1 MYTGSIVNAR
11 EGERGFALISALL
24 VVMLASILGLTFM
37 STVTGERSISSNVHI
52 ARGALLSADAGV
64 RVTQQALANMA
75 KAKLD
80 SLVAAWSGVGP
91 IISNPQ
97 GVFPAG
103 AITTAGT
110 NPRFN
115 ASATIAFTDSTL
127 QPSAQ
132 FYDYTYTT
140 SATGGFGAA
149 GSRSI
154 QTTGILRVSVSRGS
168 FSDYLVFTNVHLTP
182 GNNPIWFTSNT
193 RFDGRVHTNGE
204 FRFANKPEFQDLV
217 TSVDP
222 EAWYNNKGD
231 PVELNS
237 DHNGTIDVP
246 ALYGGFDRNQAAI
259 PLPTNAF
266 SQQNAALGR
275 DPSDM
280 TSPSNSQIN
289 TALGLG
295 SGSSA
300 PPTGVYVPHSGS
312 DVSGGIYI
320 QGSVD
325 RMTTSIDAYGNQVYA
340 VKQGSTTTTITVNA
354 SATTTRVVTGS
365 TTTDYNGV
373 PRGVSYVN
381 GSVSDLRGP
390 DRVSGSP
397 PPAIALDTQMLL
409 ASTGDIVVTRDVTY
423 DGYPNSQNV
432 LGLFSVNGNVRIG
445 STAPDDMN
453 LDAFVMAT
461 GSGKSFTVDGYDSG
475 EPRGTFNLRGG
486 MVEYNYGAFGTF
498 NSSTGQQST
507 GFGRNFQYDRRGVI
521 PPYFPTTNRFTA
533 DLPSARTVAWREL

>member
-1 MYTGSIVNAR
+1 MIAR

-24 VVMLASILGLTFM
+24 VVLLASILGVTFM

-64 RVTQQALANMA
+64 RVTQQEMANMA

-80 SLVAAWSGVGP
+80 SLVGVWSGSGP
-91 IISNPQ
+91 IITNPQ

-103 AITTAGT
+103 AITTTGT

-127 QPSAQ
+127 SPSSQ

-140 SATGGFGAA
+140 SSTGGFGAA
-149 GSRSI
+149 GTRSI

-168 FSDYLVFTNVHLTP
+168 FTDYLVFTNIHLTP
-182 GNNPIWFTSNT
+182 SNNPIWFTSNT

-222 EAWYNNKGD
+222 NAWYNNKGN
-231 PVELNS
+231 PVEVND

-246 ALYGGFDRNQAAI
+246 AFYGGFERSEPAI
-259 PLPTNAF
+259 PLPTNSF

-275 DPSDM
+275 DPSDL
-280 TSPSNSQIN
+280 TAPSNSDIN

-295 SGSSA
+295 SGSGA
-300 PPTGVYVPHSGS
+300 PPTGVYVPHAGS
-312 DVSGGIYI
+312 NVSGGIYI
-320 QGSVD
+320 QGTVD
-325 RMTTSIDAYGNQVYA
+325 RMTNSLDALGNQMYTIR
-340 VKQGSTTTTITVNA
+340 QGSTTTTITVNQ
-354 SATTTRVVTGS
+354 SANTTRVVSGA
-365 TTTDYNGV
+365 TTTDYTGV

-381 GSVSDLRGP
+381 GTVNDLRGP
-390 DRVSGSP
+390 DRVSGTP
-397 PPAIALDTQMLL
+397 PPAIADDTQMLL
-409 ASTGDIVVTRDVTY
+409 ATTGDVVIQRDITY
-423 DGYPNSQNV
+423 QGYPNSQNV
-432 LGLFSVNGNVRIG
+432 YGIFSSGGSVRIG
-445 STAPDDMN
+445 TGAPDDMN
-453 LDAFVMAT
+453 LDAFVMASGT
-461 GSGKSFTVDGYDSG
+461 GQSFRVDSYDSG
-475 EPRGTFNLRGG
+475 SERGVFNLRGG
-486 MVEYNYGAFGTF
+486 MVEYYYGAFGTF
-498 NSSTGQQST
+498 NSSTGTQAT
-507 GFGRNFQYDRRGVI
+507 GFGRNFQYDRRGVM

-533 DLPSARTVAWREL
+533 DQPSARTLAWREL